1 MPTTHTRLRFRT
13 VLIWLSLPV
22 ILLSLTA
29 WQLWAQVKG
38 KVMSKVGITVEMPGK
53 SHQGPLP
60 QLTAE
65 QAQVRD
71 QLQADLLKLAGDIG
85 ERNLHHAAAYAE
97 ATKFMEDRLTGAGNT
112 AAGYK
117 VRRQIYQVKGRP
129 CVNLEAEIPGTARAK
144 EIVVIGA
151 HYDSAIDTPGAN
163 DNGSGAVALL
173 ALADLLK
180 TLKPERTL
188 RFVAFANEE
197 PPYFQTDA
205 MGSLVYARECQQ
217 RGDNIVA
224 MLSLETMG
232 YYDDTPSSQKY
243 PPPYNQFYPS
253 TGNFIAFVGNT
264 ESKPLV
270 KQVVLSFR
278 QHAQFPSEG
287 GAVPG
292 SMQGVGW
299 SDHWSFWQCGY
310 PGVMVTDTAP
320 FRYPPYHTPTD
331 TTDTVDYARLARVVL
346 GLRDVTVELTCPAA
360 NPPAPQP
367 PEKKFGKVKW

>member
-1 MPTTHTRLRFRT
+1 MATTHPRRRFRT
-13 VLIWLSLPV
+13 LLIWLSLPV
-22 ILLSLTA
+22 ILLGLTA

-71 QLQADLLKLAGDIG
+71 QLQTDLVKLARDIG

-97 ATKFMEDRLTGAGNT
+97 ATKFMEDRLT

-180 TLKPERTL
+180 RAGQSSVKPR
-188 RFVAFANEE
+188 
-197 PPYFQTDA
+197 
-205 MGSLVYARECQQ
+205 
-217 RGDNIVA
+217 
-224 MLSLETMG
+224 
-232 YYDDTPSSQKY
+232 
-243 PPPYNQFYPS
+243 
-253 TGNFIAFVGNT
+253 
-264 ESKPLV
+264 
-270 KQVVLSFR
+270 
-278 QHAQFPSEG
+278 
-287 GAVPG
+287 
-292 SMQGVGW
+292 
-299 SDHWSFWQCGY
+299 
-310 PGVMVTDTAP
+310 
-320 FRYPPYHTPTD
+320 
-331 TTDTVDYARLARVVL
+331 
-346 GLRDVTVELTCPAA
+346 
-360 NPPAPQP
+360 
-367 PEKKFGKVKW
+367 